1 MVKVH
6 RRNFFLFGN
15 MEKNLT
21 IKKKIHNNLNTFHP
35 TIKFTV
41 EYSKET
47 VNFLDISKWLRILV
61 RGEPMTDLFVKPT
74 DTHQF

>member
-47 VNFLDISKWLRILV
+47 VNFLDISK
-61 RGEPMTDLFVKPT
+61 
-74 DTHQF
+74 